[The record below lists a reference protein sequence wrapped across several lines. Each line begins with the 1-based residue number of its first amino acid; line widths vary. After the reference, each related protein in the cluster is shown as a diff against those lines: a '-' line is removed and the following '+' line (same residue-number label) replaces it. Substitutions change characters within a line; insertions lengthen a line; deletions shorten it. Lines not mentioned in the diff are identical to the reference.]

1 MTNLN
6 FVENSGFE
14 SATTEP
20 WRAANTSVTNR
31 YSHSGSCAAI
41 FPENNTSSY
50 LAQYVPVHS
59 TEQLEFQ
66 IYLGKI
72 GGETS
77 NSILLQITFHDSD
90 YKYLGSGL
98 FINIPADK
106 IPNVEKESWLSIC
119 QKTTTAPHGTA
130 TAFIL
135 INELGNTGDAPILLD
150 DISLSSTYAHEA
162 TFSSTSTTH
171 SANKEVNHTE
181 MEVAKASVHS
191 KQDNMPT
198 ANELSTSNSLFTDF
212 ADNQPSITMENTINT
227 TSSRFINLCL
237 LNSEAET
244 VDLIELFSAFA
255 SFWTEENRGGDYTIF
270 TLPHS
275 SNSIAQGIKVSSTSP
290 TFYEDPEV
298 ILLSNLQ
305 TLDTLTFENTTNK
318 VITDTIQFNQHTQT
332 SESWRLLEAVSIGG
346 DNFYN
351 MNTPF
356 DLNNFSD
363 TLTEST
369 LPGNIPFTTIFSD
382 TAQSLDIDLNQTNSQ
397 FGRQSWNIEQP
408 IRLLPDTITRVSLQ
422 TRLTQ
427 ERSVFQ
433 FNFDM
438 TGFLGVTTTRPV
450 NGVTEH
456 YFPITEIIQESV
468 YPQIEV
474 RPEFN
479 GLRCTNTGEYITE
492 YRIEPT
498 LLIEIQSIT
507 NPFRNKEIIIPV
519 ENLGNTVI
527 SFDDFE

>member
-14 SATTEP
+14 SSTIEP
-20 WRAANTSVTNR
+20 WRAANTSVTNQH
-31 YSHSGSCAAI
+31 SHSGSCAAI
-41 FPENNTSSY
+41 FAGNNTSSY
-50 LAQYVPVHS
+50 LAQYVSVHS
-59 TEQLEFQ
+59 KEQFEFQ
-66 IYLGKI
+66 IHLGKI
-72 GGETS
+72 GNEPS
-77 NSILLQITFHDSD
+77 NSILLQITFHDNS

-98 FINIPADK
+98 FVNIPADK
-106 IPNVEKESWLSIC
+106 IPNIEKENWLSIC
-119 QKTTTAPHGTA
+119 QKTTTAPQGTA

-135 INELGNTGDAPILLD
+135 INELGNTGEAPILLD
-150 DISLSSTYAHEA
+150 DISLSSTHVHGINKQPNHMETEEA
-162 TFSSTSTTH
+162 KSSK
-171 SANKEVNHTE
+171 NL
-181 MEVAKASVHS
+181 
-191 KQDNMPT
+191 PT
-198 ANELSTSNSLFTDF
+198 ANELLTSNSLFSDF
-212 ADNQPSITMENTINT
+212 ADNPPSDNLENTMNT

-298 ILLSNLQ
+298 ILLSNPQ
-305 TLDTLTFENTTNK
+305 TLDTLTFENTSNK

-397 FGRQSWNIEQP
+397 FGRQFWNIEQP
-408 IRLLPDTITRVSLQ
+408 IRLLPDTITRISLQ

-433 FNFDM
+433 FNFDI

-479 GLRCTNTGEYITE
+479 GLRCTNIGEYITE

-507 NPFRNKEIIIPV
+507 DPFRNREIIIPV

-527 SFDDFE
+527 SFDEFE